1 MSWQS
6 EGDVAEYQLSLLDSS
21 GNLLDSRAIEA
32 TSLSGYTSALDPDE
46 VYTLKVTAIPA
57 GGSEADGATA
67 SASFALYTAAPG
79 DTGVDEPIEEALD
92 EDVDE
97 AWQSAEEEYLEPV
110 SDVAVPIEEYLEQVN
125 EDKAPEEIDLE
136 PEDEDTAPEEVYLEP
151 ESEDTAPEDEYLE
164 YGDEQMDTED
174 EEANAGDL
182 EGVDLSEDEII
193 ELQFRLESLGWLKAD
208 SYTPGTLDPATVYA
222 IGEFQSHCNDT
233 LGLDLPMIDPMDPVI
248 DADTLEALKYA
259 DERCANPSA
268 ALALDDASE
277 GDVYDALGEAYDES
291 GDDDSDEYDDSG
303 EYDESGDDE
312 EDADGEDALDVSD
325 EEADIQ

>member
-1 MSWQS
+1 
-6 EGDVAEYQLSLLDSS
+6 
-21 GNLLDSRAIEA
+21 
-32 TSLSGYTSALDPDE
+32 
-46 VYTLKVTAIPA
+46 
-57 GGSEADGATA
+57 
-67 SASFALYTAAPG
+67 
-79 DTGVDEPIEEALD
+79 
-92 EDVDE
+92 
-97 AWQSAEEEYLEPV
+97 
-110 SDVAVPIEEYLEQVN
+110 VPIEEYLEQVN
-125 EDKAPEEIDLE
+125 EDNAPEEIDLE
-136 PEDEDTAPEEVYLEP
+136 PEDEDTAPEEAYLEP

-164 YGDEQMDTED
+164 YGNEQMDTED

-277 GDVYDALGEAYDES
+277 GDVYDALEEAYDESVEHDES
-291 GDDDSDEYDDSG
+291 GDDDSD

-312 EDADGEDALDVSD
+312 EDADGEDALDVYD
-325 EEADIQ
+325 EDADDIQ